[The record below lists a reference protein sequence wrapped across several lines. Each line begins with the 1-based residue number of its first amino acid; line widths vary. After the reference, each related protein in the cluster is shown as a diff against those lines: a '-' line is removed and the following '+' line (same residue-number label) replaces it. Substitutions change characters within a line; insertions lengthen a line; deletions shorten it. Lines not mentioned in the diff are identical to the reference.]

1 MRPLPNDIF
10 FAQVES
16 EIAEG
21 KSVCFKVKGS
31 SMFPLLRNDKDE
43 VCLSPL
49 TETPEKM
56 DIVLFR
62 FKGKHIL
69 HRIIDVKD
77 DTYIIQGDGIY
88 MSSEYCKKQD
98 IVGIVTSLHKAGWKP
113 VSTSSGWYKFF
124 SALWFKFRF
133 CRRYLLAILWR
144 IYK

>member
-1 MRPLPNDIF
+1 MKPLPNDIF

-21 KSVCFKVKGS
+21 KSVRFKVKGS
-31 SMFPLLRNDKDE
+31 SMFPLLRNEKDE

-49 TETPEKM
+49 TADPKMM

-69 HRIIDVKD
+69 HRIIDIKG

-88 MSSEYCKKQD
+88 MSSEYCRRQD
-98 IVGIVTSLHKAGWKP
+98 IVGIVTSLHKVGCKP
-113 VSTSSGWYKFF
+113 ISTSSALYRFF
-124 SALWFKFRF
+124 SVLWLKFRF

-144 IYK
+144 LYK

>member
-1 MRPLPNDIF
+1 MKPLPNDIF

-21 KSVCFKVKGS
+21 RSVRFKVKGS
-31 SMFPLLRNDKDE
+31 SMFPFLRNEMDE

-49 TETPEKM
+49 TETPKKM

-62 FKGKHIL
+62 FNGKHIL

-144 IYK
+144 ICK